1 MDLTFLVPG
10 PASGPTLVLDQ
21 PLSFWGGVDPATG
34 TVIDAA
40 HPQLGATI
48 TGRILV
54 MPSGRGSSSAS
65 SVLAECI
72 RNGTAPAGISLGEAD
87 PIVALGALV
96 AKELYPDRVCPV
108 AVAADYSRATRA
120 GSITMDPNQGTG

>member
-1 MDLTFLVPG
+1 MDLTFLVSG
-10 PASGPTLVLDQ
+10 HASGTTLVLDQ

-34 TVIDAA
+34 MIIDSA
-40 HPQLGATI
+40 HPQLGVAI
-48 TGRILV
+48 TGRILL

-72 RNGTAPAGISLGEAD
+72 RAGTAPAGIILGESD

-96 AKELYPDRVCPV
+96 ARELYPDRICPV
-108 AVAADYSRATRA
+108 AVAADYPAATRA
-120 GSITMDPNQGTG
+120 DSLTMDPNQRPR